1 MRARPASRSGQGQ
14 REAPGAVRNIL
25 LDSDVRAPSTR
36 VDADRRS
43 RDDRAEWDEKTTHTA
58 YFDGTADPYPCVVSS
73 ELLAADALFSAL
85 SCDFASR
92 RGDFD
97 VHRARK
103 RVSQLTK

>member
-1 MRARPASRSGQGQ
+1 MHARPALRSGQRQ
-14 REAPGAVRNIL
+14 REAPGALRNIL

-36 VDADRRS
+36 VAADRRS
-43 RDDRAEWDEKTTHTA
+43 RDHRAEWAEKTTHTA
-58 YFDGTADPYPCVVSS
+58 YFDETAVPYPWALSS
-73 ELLAADALFSAL
+73 ELLAADALFSTL